1 LKPHVHKQLFD
12 YNEYAMNMK
21 KYDDFLKHANLLM
34 IMILLIMMMYCYGS
48 AISYDDSP
56 TIAQFLCCV

>member
-1 LKPHVHKQLFD
+1 
-12 YNEYAMNMK
+12 MNMK